1 MYRVNARK
9 ESLSL
14 AKSKKRTGKKIRK
27 AIKAQLQ
34 YVRRDLRYVDEFI
47 AQGLELEQKQLDE
60 YSLAVK
66 PPFQNAG
73 YRRSRNGV
81 PLSCNFIRYHSA

>member
-1 MYRVNARK
+1 MPENYHDELVEFCRRLRIASAMADRAETTEGETHIEFLYN
-9 ESLSL
+9 LL
-14 AKSKKRTGKKIRK
+14 KREIE
-27 AIKAQLQ
+27 L
-34 YVRRDLRYVDEFI
+34 RDQAHEH
-47 AQGLELEQKQLDE
+47 
-60 YSLAVK
+60 SLAVK

>member
-1 MYRVNARK
+1 MKMIRSTVDMIA
-9 ESLSL
+9 
-14 AKSKKRTGKKIRK
+14 IFRK
-27 AIKAQLQ
+27 AEPPEP
-34 YVRRDLRYVDEFI
+34 VRFRYSYMKKDYEI
-47 AQGLELEQKQLDE
+47 ND

-81 PLSCNFIRYHSA
+81 PLSCRFIRYRSA

>member
-1 MYRVNARK
+1 MFVIKCGSIVSCYD
-9 ESLSL
+9 LL
-14 AKSKKRTGKKIRK
+14 LTG
-27 AIKAQLQ
+27 
-34 YVRRDLRYVDEFI
+34 YLREMN
-47 AQGLELEQKQLDE
+47 E